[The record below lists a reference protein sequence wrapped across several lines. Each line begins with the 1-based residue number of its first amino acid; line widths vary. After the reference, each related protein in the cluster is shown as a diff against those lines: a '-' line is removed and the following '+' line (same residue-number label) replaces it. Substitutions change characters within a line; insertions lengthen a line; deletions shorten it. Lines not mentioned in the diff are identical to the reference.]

1 MRSFFDEQDRTRVF
15 VEAYKVVLRRR
26 PLHKPQA
33 QTRGERR
40 SSEKGPFMDGNY
52 LVEWLA
58 LQQFFREISRGPQV
72 ESFRSGRSV
81 KSLPGIVGLN

>member
-1 MRSFFDEQDRTRVF
+1 MSKAAQGFSLRRTDRT
-15 VEAYKVVLRRR
+15 
-26 PLHKPQA
+26 PQTE
-33 QTRGERR
+33 TRGERR

-58 LQQFFREISRGPQV
+58 LHQFFREISRGPQV